1 MNAEEVIREQGVV
14 AIVRA
19 GTAEAAA
26 ATVATLID
34 SGLAAIE
41 VSLVTPGALDVI
53 RDAARHAP
61 EGVRI
66 GVGTAL
72 SAEDVGSAVAAGAT
86 FVVTPTT
93 DREVIGAAVDAQVPV
108 LPGAATPTEA
118 VQALKWGATFV
129 KLFPASLWTPRSM
142 RDLLTAIPALP
153 LVPTG
158 GVEPENAAEW
168 VRSGAIALGIGG
180 ALTRSDDPARTSAA
194 LLRAIADARTQRDA
208 HTQR

>member
-19 GTAEAAA
+19 ETAEAAA
-26 ATVATLID
+26 ANVATLIE

-53 RDAARHAP
+53 RDAARRAP

-72 SAEDVGSAVAAGAT
+72 TAADVGSAVAAGAT

-93 DREVIGAAVDAQVPV
+93 DREVIGAAVDAHVPV

-129 KLFPASLWTPRSM
+129 KLFPASLWTPRAM
-142 RDLLTAIPALP
+142 RDLLTAIPRLP

-158 GVEPENAAEW
+158 GVDPENAAEW
-168 VRSGAIALGIGG
+168 IRAGAVALGIGG
-180 ALTRSDDPARTSAA
+180 ALTRSDDPTRTSAA
-194 LLRAIADARTQRDA
+194 LLRAIADARAQR
-208 HTQR
+208 